1 MKKSEFKKLTLD
13 KAKKDL
19 EKSKKDLFNL
29 RFQQVNGQLTNTS
42 KFNKIKKNIAAI
54 EASAK
59 TMIAPIIVSFFVGQ
73 VILKVSCF
81 TSWINFSGFFII

>member
-29 RFQQVNGQLTNTS
+29 RFQKANGQLENTS
-42 KFNKIKKNIAAI
+42 RVKVVKRSVARVLTLINNLSTNEMEKK
-54 EASAK
+54 
-59 TMIAPIIVSFFVGQ
+59 
-73 VILKVSCF
+73 
-81 TSWINFSGFFII
+81 

>member
-19 EKSKKDLFNL
+19 EKNKKDLFNL

-42 KFNKIKKNIAAI
+42 KFNQIKKNIA
-54 EASAK
+54 K
-59 TMIAPIIVSFFVGQ
+59 LLT
-73 VILKVSCF
+73 
-81 TSWINFSGFFII
+81 FIGRKKNA

>member
-19 EKSKKDLFNL
+19 EKNKKDLFNL

-42 KFNKIKKNIAAI
+42 KFIIHTLLLLHLHKN
-54 EASAK
+54 
-59 TMIAPIIVSFFVGQ
+59 
-73 VILKVSCF
+73 
-81 TSWINFSGFFII
+81 

>member
-29 RFQQVNGQLTNTS
+29 RFQKANGQLTNTS
-42 KFNKIKKNIAAI
+42 KFNQIKKDIAQLLTII
-54 EASAK
+54 ERKKNA
-59 TMIAPIIVSFFVGQ
+59 
-73 VILKVSCF
+73 
-81 TSWINFSGFFII
+81 

>member
-19 EKSKKDLFNL
+19 EKHKKDLFNL

-42 KFNKIKKNIAAI
+42 KFNQTKKIIAKLLTFIERKK
-54 EASAK
+54 SA
-59 TMIAPIIVSFFVGQ
+59 
-73 VILKVSCF
+73 
-81 TSWINFSGFFII
+81 

>member
-19 EKSKKDLFNL
+19 EKNKKDLFNL

-42 KFNKIKKNIAAI
+42 KFNQIKKTNPKIGNNLKLYVIICSSPQGNI
-54 EASAK
+54 
-59 TMIAPIIVSFFVGQ
+59 MYSF
-73 VILKVSCF
+73 
-81 TSWINFSGFFII
+81 